1 VRKTRSNLELTA
13 SDLSHFLG
21 CRHRTALDLSVA
33 LGQREQ
39 PAWVDPVMLALR
51 ERGLDHERRYADSL
65 RSTGVSVVDLTD
77 LSLDDVIRCTEGS
90 MRDGA
95 DVILQPELRAGD
107 WHGRPDVLRR
117 VDTPSRLGAWSY
129 EVVDTKLAIETR
141 GGTILQL
148 ALYSELLGI
157 VQGAVP
163 ERFHV
168 VTPKL
173 EAAVQSFGVQEFSA
187 YFRFVRSRLEATAT
201 LDPARIAAENYP
213 EPVEHCEIC
222 CWRGD
227 CDKRRRSEDHLSF
240 VAGISRLQRR
250 ELEAVEVTTLEQL
263 ATLPLPLQFKP
274 ARGALDSYLRVR
286 EQARLQLA
294 RRTTGSLLYELFPI
308 EPDQGLARLPVP
320 SPGDVFL
327 DLEGD
332 PFAREGGR
340 EYLFGFIAQ
349 ARDKPQIARSL
360 WAYSDTEEREA
371 FEGTVDQILALWQ
384 AHPDMHIYHYAPYE
398 PAALKRLMGRY
409 ATREAELDRMLR
421 AGLFVDLHSIVKHA
435 LRASVESYSI
445 KELEAFYGF
454 GRTVDLGVARTN
466 LRVLER
472 ALELG
477 ATDAITDE
485 CRSAVEGYNR
495 DDCMSALRLRDWL
508 ERLRGAVEADGT
520 AVPRPTSS
528 DGAASE
534 KVDDRARRVRVL
546 MDALTTGI
554 PTERA
559 SRNEEQQ
566 GRWLLAHLLDW
577 HRRESKAPWWEF
589 FRLRDLSDE
598 ELLEEKA
605 AISGLEFVERIGG
618 TPRSPVDRYA
628 FPLQDT
634 EIRDGDEL
642 YVSDGKA
649 FGKVAVIDRN
659 GRTVDVKKRGTHSGL
674 HPLATFAHTIVNS
687 DVLADALSRIADDV
701 VQSGLS
707 AGTRFRAAREL
718 LLCRAPRLRGR
729 AFEPRAGEGAV
740 PFAVRVAG
748 DLDET
753 ILAIQGPPGT
763 GKTFTGA
770 QMICELVRRGSRV
783 GVTAVSHKVI
793 RNLLDA
799 AVNAASVHHMPMKC
813 LHKVTTKSVSRGSIE
828 EVTDNDEALS
838 CLRDGRVNVVG
849 GTPWLW
855 SRPDAQGAVDV
866 LFVDEAGQMSLA
878 NVLAASQSAR
888 SVVMLGDPQQLEQPQ
903 QGSHPEGAD
912 ISALEHILGGDKTI
926 AADRGI
932 FLPETW
938 RMHPA
943 ICAFTSEVF
952 YEGRLHSR
960 SGLERQSLVGTAPF
974 EGAGLWVVGVAH
986 DGNQNSSHEEVEAV
1000 DRIVSA
1006 LLVPGAEWVDGAGI
1020 ARAMSA
1026 DDILV
1031 VAPYNSQVA
1040 LLNERLVSRGVR
1052 VGTVDRFQGQQAPV
1066 VIYSMATSTPEDAP
1080 RGMEFL
1086 YSLNRLNVATSR
1098 ARCGCILVAC
1108 PRLFEPEC
1116 RNPRQMQLANAI
1128 CRYIE
1133 IACVAAS
1140 ENL

>member
-1 VRKTRSNLELTA
+1 MRKTRTSMKLTA
-13 SDLSHFLG
+13 SDLSRFLG

-33 LGQREQ
+33 LGEREQ
-39 PAWVDPVMLALR
+39 PAWVDPVMLVLR

-65 RSTGVSVVDLTD
+65 RATGVSVVDLADVPLDEVIGLTD
-77 LSLDDVIRCTEGS
+77 RY
-90 MRDGA
+90 MRDGV
-95 DVILQPELRAGD
+95 DVILQPELRVGD

-117 VDTPSRLGAWSY
+117 VDTPSDLGAWLY

-148 ALYSELLGI
+148 ALYSELLGA

-168 VTPKL
+168 VTPS
-173 EAAVQSFGVQEFSA
+173 ADAPVQSFRVQEYSA
-187 YFRFVRSRLEATAT
+187 YFRFIRSRLEATAIR
-201 LDPARIAAENYP
+201 DPNGIAAENYP
-213 EPVEHCEIC
+213 EPVEHCEVC
-222 CWRGD
+222 CWRID
-227 CDKRRRSEDHLSF
+227 CEKKRRRDDHLSF
-240 VAGISRLQRR
+240 VAGISLLQRR
-250 ELEAVEVTTLEQL
+250 ELQAVGVTTLEQL
-263 ATLPLPLQFKP
+263 GTLPVPLRFKP
-274 ARGALDSYLRVR
+274 SRGATDSYIRVR

-294 RRTTGSLLYELFPI
+294 RRTTGTPLYELFPI
-308 EPDQGLARLPVP
+308 ELDHGLTRLPAP

-332 PFAREGGR
+332 PFARDGGR
-340 EYLFGFIAQ
+340 EYLFGSVTQ
-349 ARDKPQIARSL
+349 AHDGVLTARSL
-360 WAYSDTEEREA
+360 WAHSDSEEREA

-384 AHPDMHIYHYAPYE
+384 AHPEMHVYHFAPYE

-421 AGLFVDLHSIVKHA
+421 AGLFVDLHAIVKHA

-454 GRTVDLGVARTN
+454 GRTVELGVARTN
-466 LRVLER
+466 LRVVER

-477 ATDAITDE
+477 ATDAISHE
-485 CRSAVEGYNR
+485 CRAIVEGYNR
-495 DDCMSALRLRDWL
+495 DDCMSALLLRDWL
-508 ERLRGAVEADGT
+508 EELRGGVEAAGT
-520 AVPRPTSS
+520 AVPRPISS
-528 DGAASE
+528 DGEASE
-534 KVDDRARRVRVL
+534 KVDDRARRVRLL
-546 MDALTTGI
+546 MEGLTAGI

-559 SRNEEQQ
+559 SRTEEQQ

-577 HRRESKAPWWEF
+577 HRREAKAPWWEF

-618 TPRSPVDRYA
+618 TPKSPVDRYA
-628 FPLQDT
+628 YPLQDT
-634 EIRDGDEL
+634 EIREGDEL
-642 YVSDGKA
+642 HVTDGKP
-649 FGKVAVIDRN
+649 FGKVAAIDRA
-659 GRTVDVKKRGTHSGL
+659 GRMVNVKKRGAKADV
-674 HPLATFAHTIVNS
+674 HPTAVFAHTVVNT
-687 DVLADALSRIADDV
+687 DVLAEALSRIAGDV
-701 VQSGLS
+701 VQDGLS
-707 AGTRFRAAREL
+707 AGTQFRAGKQL
-718 LLCRAPRLRGR
+718 LLRRAPRLRGQ
-729 AFEPRAGEGAV
+729 AFESNAGEDAV
-740 PFAVRVAG
+740 HFAVRVVG
-748 DLDET
+748 DLDDT

-770 QMICELVRRGSRV
+770 QMICELVRRGARV

-799 AVNAASVHHMPMKC
+799 SMRAASVPGVPIRC
-813 LHKVTTKSVSRGSIE
+813 AHKVTEKSVPPGSVE
-828 EVTDNDEALS
+828 ELTDNDETFS
-838 CLRDGRVNVVG
+838 RLRDGRANVVG

-855 SRPDAQGAVDV
+855 TRPDAQGAVDV

-903 QGSHPEGAD
+903 QGSHPEGTD
-912 ISALEHILGGDKTI
+912 ISALDHVLADDKTI

-938 RMHPA
+938 RMHPD

-960 SGLERQSLVGTAPF
+960 DGLERQVLTGTQSF
-974 EGAGLWVVGVAH
+974 DGAGLWVVSVAH
-986 DGNQNSSHEEVEAV
+986 DGNQNSSREEVEAV
-1000 DRIVSA
+1000 DRIISA
-1006 LLVPGAEWVDGAGI
+1006 LLVPDAQWVDDTGSAH
-1020 ARAMSA
+1020 AMTA

-1031 VAPYNSQVA
+1031 VAPYNSQVT
-1040 LLNERLVSRGVR
+1040 LLSERLASRGVR

-1098 ARCGCILVAC
+1098 ARCASILVAN

-1116 RNPRQMQLANAI
+1116 RSPRQMQLANAI
-1128 CRYIE
+1128 CRYVE
-1133 IACVAAS
+1133 LARFA
-1140 ENL
+1140 EPK